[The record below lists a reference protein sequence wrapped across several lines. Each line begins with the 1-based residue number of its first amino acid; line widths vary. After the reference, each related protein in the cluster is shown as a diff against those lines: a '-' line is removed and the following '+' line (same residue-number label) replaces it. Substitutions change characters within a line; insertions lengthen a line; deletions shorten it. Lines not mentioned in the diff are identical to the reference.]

1 MILSC
6 QAQLYCNRTD
16 TKYTVCDHTT
26 RVCECSEKNSKLID
40 NVCRFCFE
48 IEQRHTFTR
57 YVIDNEIE
65 IPGYGGRVLYF
76 NEQGQLEELPPENPN
91 GTPSLCANDSSR
103 CTDAY
108 TTDGNSFRPIITV
121 NNRFPAPTLIVPN
134 NAIVLVDVYNR
145 LSSEATSI
153 HWHGMHQMNTPWMD
167 GVEHITQCGIA
178 PSSSFRYIFRAIPP
192 GTHWYHSHSGAQRT
206 DGLFGAL
213 IVRDTFSPQG
223 ITDEPEKYTLTLIDW
238 QKENSLDLFAQIHA
252 GIRYFEQDGVPPTPT
267 STADTKDP
275 RVPRTCSPDGTE
287 VGPVSYWSGLINGL
301 GRHRNVSYSKTL
313 LSTFVVQSNS
323 SYRFRLIGAQSLFAY
338 RFSIDEHQ
346 LKLIATDGHFVNETP
361 LDFIIIHSGERYDFV
376 LETIKE
382 TASKTDFIIRA
393 ETLEADGSDP
403 GVCRNGQDQ
412 LYPLFSDHS
421 AEAILHYGNISDIP
435 SNQMYEQIA
444 NSAVPKSTQCAMSGN
459 CKAVNCPFES
469 FPTSYGIECI
479 HIHQLNLLDNIPDD
493 DPQLPDFNNFET
505 KFFNFG
511 FEGDGSTSA
520 INGRNFLFPPAPL
533 QLSQNDIP
541 NKCSFDV
548 KSCENNDRVITPD
561 CLCTHVHDIE
571 YGKTYRFVFTATGP
585 NRTDNRNWNFAHPI
599 HLHGHSF
606 HVAKIGFGDYSDNN
620 GRITSASEDISCNNN
635 RYDVCTDPQWS
646 SGNID
651 QGKNNKWAPLK
662 DTVLIPAG
670 GYAVVYFKA
679 NNPGYWFLHC
689 HIEVHQLEGMAVV
702 INEAQGM
709 HNGPPPNMPQCSN
722 FSWEPEEFRQK
733 ESSPS
738 PFQPTRVPSTS
749 KYLKPMIAFIIL
761 FCFSLVVIIIIII
774 IISGFLVYR
783 TSKAKKGA
791 SESTCLMNKEEERT
805 TNL

>member
-1 MILSC
+1 M
-6 QAQLYCNRTD
+6 
-16 TKYTVCDHTT
+16 
-26 RVCECSEKNSKLID
+26 
-40 NVCRFCFE
+40 
-48 IEQRHTFTR
+48 
-57 YVIDNEIE
+57 
-65 IPGYGGRVLYF
+65 
-76 NEQGQLEELPPENPN
+76 
-91 GTPSLCANDSSR
+91 
-103 CTDAY
+103 
-108 TTDGNSFRPIITV
+108 
-121 NNRFPAPTLIVPN
+121 
-134 NAIVLVDVYNR
+134 
-145 LSSEATSI
+145 
-153 HWHGMHQMNTPWMD
+153 
-167 GVEHITQCGIA
+167 
-178 PSSSFRYIFRAIPP
+178 
-192 GTHWYHSHSGAQRT
+192 
-206 DGLFGAL
+206 
-213 IVRDTFSPQG
+213 
-223 ITDEPEKYTLTLIDW
+223 
-238 QKENSLDLFAQIHA
+238 
-252 GIRYFEQDGVPPTPT
+252 
-267 STADTKDP
+267 
-275 RVPRTCSPDGTE
+275 
-287 VGPVSYWSGLINGL
+287 SYWSGLINGL

-346 LKLIATDGHFVNETP
+346 LKLIATDGHFVDETP

-376 LETIKE
+376 LETIEE

-393 ETLEADGSDP
+393 ETLEAEGSDP
-403 GVCRNGQDQ
+403 DVCRNGQDQ

-444 NSAVPKSTQCAMSGN
+444 NSAIPKSTQCAMSGN

-493 DPQLPDFNNFET
+493 DPKLPDFNDFET

-533 QLSQNDIP
+533 QLSQNKKP
-541 NKCSFDV
+541 KKCSLDV
-548 KSCENNDRVITPD
+548 ESCENAGRVITPD
-561 CLCTHVHDIE
+561 CLCTHVRDIE
-571 YGKTYRFVFTATGP
+571 YGKTYRFVFTAVGP
-585 NRTDNRNWNFAHPI
+585 NRTDKTNWNFAHPI

-606 HVAKIGFGDYSDNN
+606 HVAKIGFGDYNDNN

-635 RYDVCTDPQWS
+635 GMICTNPEWS

-651 QGKNNKWAPLK
+651 QGKNNKQAPLK

-738 PFQPTRVPSTS
+738 PFQPTPLPTPTPPVPPTS
-749 KYLKPMIAFIIL
+749 DFYEKLHYRLMIL
-761 FCFSLVVIIIIII
+761 FGILLGISLVIIVIFFV
-774 IISGFLVYR
+774 FLVHFICKARKLQKQVSALR
-783 TSKAKKGA
+783 TRNNELK
-791 SESTCLMNKEEERT
+791 
-805 TNL
+805 